1 MNTKRATLR
10 DVAKSAGVSYQTVSR
25 VINSHEN
32 VSEKTRRR
40 VLKAIDELDFQV
52 NRVAQIM
59 QTKRS
64 NVIEIIIF
72 DAGFNLFLYEMAHAT
87 QQAGYQCMI
96 STIPES
102 RIVDAVKNA
111 TSRFVDGLVI
121 ASMSAT
127 SEDHETLS
135 KLSEGIP
142 IVLVGARFGTV
153 IPSVLYDQKR
163 GTQLAVQHLID
174 LGHKQIATISGN
186 LQSNDGHDRYE
197 GWKATLKD
205 NGLPLGPVAQSD
217 FSIDG
222 GYKAMN
228 RLLSSGEKF
237 TAVFIANDSM
247 AFGAYT
253 ALRENGIRVP
263 DDISIVGFDD
273 IPESMHFTPRLTTV
287 RQDFQLLGRMAIE
300 YVLRLIND
308 PDLPPHQRILQPE
321 LIIRDSTGPFIER

>member
-1 MNTKRATLR
+1 MNRKRTTLR

-25 VINSHEN
+25 VINSHDN

-40 VLKAIDELDFQV
+40 VMKAIEELDFHV

-96 STIPES
+96 STISES
-102 RIVDAVKNA
+102 QIVDAINNA

-127 SEDHETLS
+127 SDDHETLS
-135 KLSEGIP
+135 RLSKGIP
-142 IVLVGARFGTV
+142 IVLVGARFGTA

-186 LQSNDGHDRYE
+186 LQSNDGYDRHE
-197 GWKATLKD
+197 GWKATLQE
-205 NGLPLGPVAQSD
+205 NGLSPGPVAHSD

-222 GYKAMN
+222 GYAAMN
-228 RLLSSGEKF
+228 QLLSSNQPF
-237 TAVFIANDSM
+237 TAAFIANDSM

-253 ALRENGIRVP
+253 ALREHGLKVP

-273 IPESMHFTPRLTTV
+273 IPESVHFTPRLTTI

-308 PDLPPHQRILQPE
+308 PKLPAHQRILQPE
-321 LIIRDSTGPFIER
+321 LIIRDSTKPFTAL